1 MKITRGKIDK
11 AKKIVV
17 YGPEGI
23 GKSTFAS
30 KFPDPVFIDTEGSTN
45 DMDVARLP
53 RPTSWTMLLEEIDY
67 VKKTVGLCKTLVID
81 TIDWAE
87 QLCVE
92 YICAKHSKSGIEDF
106 GYGNGYVYTK
116 EEFGRFLNRLTDV
129 IEAGVNVV
137 LTAHAQLRKFEQ
149 PDEMGAYDR
158 WELKLGKKTQSQT
171 SPLVKEWAD
180 MLLFCNYKTHTVA
193 ADDKGKKHK
202 AMGGKRVMYTT
213 HHPCWDAKNRYGLP
227 EECEFDYSVIAGI
240 VEKGPEASAD
250 QTETQEPV
258 QHSAEPDKKNT
269 PDFMNIPEGS
279 PEQMEF
285 DTSLPEKQEKPEAK
299 TSHTEPDKPVPRSS
313 AFHVRE
319 SIPKAL
325 RDLMEEKLVSEEE
338 IQQVVADRGYYPRST
353 PITNYDPDFI
363 SGVLVGAWGQ
373 VYGMIEKLR
382 ESYEIPFDEDKK

>member
-1 MKITRGKIDK
+1 MKITRGKINK

-92 YICAKHSKSGIEDF
+92 HICAKHNKSGIEDF

-116 EEFGRFLNRLTDV
+116 EEFGRFLNRLSDV
-129 IEAGVNVV
+129 IEAGINVV

-193 ADDKGKKHK
+193 VDNKGKKHK
-202 AMGGKRVMYTT
+202 AMGGKRVMYTS

-227 EECEFDYSVIAGI
+227 EECEFDYGVISGI
-240 VEKGPEASAD
+240 IERETSTD
-250 QTETQEPV
+250 QTKTQGPDHAPV
-258 QHSAEPDKKNT
+258 KPEKEKT
-269 PDFMNIPEGS
+269 PDFMDIPDGT
-279 PEQMEF
+279 PEQLEF
-285 DTSLPEKQEKPEAK
+285 NTQTDNTGKTEEKPP
-299 TSHTEPDKPVPRSS
+299 HTEPDKPVPKGSI
-313 AFHVRE
+313 FHVDER
-319 SIPKAL
+319 IPKAL

-338 IQQVVADRGYYPRST
+338 IQHVVADRGYYPKST
-353 PITNYDPDFI
+353 PILNYDPDFI
-363 SGVLVGAWGQ
+363 SGVLVGAWPQ

-382 ESYEIPFDEDKK
+382 ETYEIPFEEDKK